1 MTGRTEPVRL
11 LFLLF
16 LLGLS
21 LYAYVNTPLPPKQE
35 NPHFVNHEVTAPTG
49 ELARIFE
56 KSRPAT
62 LQIEV
67 ARSSRLNSHVQ
78 GIGTGFFISPDGLVL
93 TAYHVVSPRG
103 LGSQGLRFY
112 GVGPD
117 EKRYPLELIGFDAY
131 LDLALL
137 QADIKRDVPF
147 IPLATAAPRVG
158 NEIVAIGNSLGDFL
172 QGRAGRVTALGM
184 EAPRADFASG
194 TIQLSAVLYPGDS
207 GGPVLNARG
216 EAVGVVS
223 YISYGP
229 EVGDDDETPL
239 AFWQRLYSKD
249 QFASYA
255 IPVTHSSSVIAEIRE
270 GGQRDEP
277 VIGFSARGDY
287 RGRGELGPLPGVI
300 VNTVQPN
307 GPAERAGLRNFSQRS
322 IIGDEGELTLQVTAD
337 VIVAVDGEPTREF
350 YELLGIVRSR
360 NIGDTVTLTLQ
371 RGNDTIDVQLE
382 LGAKRAVFN

>member
-1 MTGRTEPVRL
+1 MTGRTDPVRL

-21 LYAYVNTPLPPKQE
+21 LYAYVNTPIPPRPQQV
-35 NPHFVNHEVTAPTG
+35 PHFVHHEITPPSGA
-49 ELARIFE
+49 LASTFE
-56 KSRPAT
+56 KARPAT

-67 ARSSRLNSHVQ
+67 HHSLRPPSIQ

-93 TAYHVVSPRG
+93 TAYHVISPRG
-103 LGSQGLRFY
+103 LGSPSLRFY

-117 EKRYPLELIGFDAY
+117 EKRYPLELVGFDAY

-137 QADIKRDVPF
+137 QAKVRDDVPF
-147 IPLATAAPRVG
+147 IPLAAAAPRVG
-158 NEIVAIGNSLGDFL
+158 SEVVAIGNSLGDFL
-172 QGRAGRVTALGM
+172 EGRAGRVTALGM

-207 GGPVLNARG
+207 GGPVLNTKG
-216 EAVGVVS
+216 EALGVVS

-229 EVGDDDETPL
+229 DVDDDVSPP
-239 AFWQRLYSKD
+239 FWQRLNTRNE
-249 QFASYA
+249 FASYA
-255 IPVTHSSSVIAEIRE
+255 IPVTRSSSVIAELRQ

-277 VIGFSARGDY
+277 VVGFSARGDY
-287 RGRGELGPLPGVI
+287 FGGGDLGPAPGVI
-300 VNTVQPN
+300 VNSVRPN
-307 GPAERAGLRNFSQRS
+307 GPAERAGIRNYTERS
-322 IIGDEGELTLQVTAD
+322 LLGEDGELILEVTAD
-337 VIVAVDGEPTREF
+337 VIIAVDGKPTREF
-350 YELLGIVRSR
+350 YELLGIIRSY

-371 RGNDTIDVQLE
+371 RGDEAVDVQLE